1 MWLEYNNYLNFT
13 VSFHYKGCCKG
24 VGVIVDR
31 EAVHGH
37 PVQPNEIAVQINELT
52 IQFNRDHHP
61 TYKYPMEMGSFCQVL
76 KDVCKWIFEFTISRC
91 LTFLVGSALLSRACQ
106 TFSSA
111 WEVFKAVVSKL
122 TVGSQTKDVKE
133 RAEVFGKCYLLLKI

>member
-1 MWLEYNNYLNFT
+1 M
-13 VSFHYKGCCKG
+13 
-24 VGVIVDR
+24 IVDR

-76 KDVCKWIFEFTISRC
+76 KDVCK
-91 LTFLVGSALLSRACQ
+91 
-106 TFSSA
+106 
-111 WEVFKAVVSKL
+111 
-122 TVGSQTKDVKE
+122 
-133 RAEVFGKCYLLLKI
+133 